1 MYAGEVLA
9 ECKKKGDYSAAA
21 LKPYDKKI
29 RDRMEDNLY
38 RDWMAK
44 ERLAELDDE
53 TINQVVKL
61 IKDAD
66 IEHVNVEN
74 LLKAIKEKFPK
85 VVEGFED
92 LI

>member
-9 ECKKKGDYSAAA
+9 ECKKRGDYTRAS
-21 LKPYDKKI
+21 LKAYDRKI
-29 RDRMEDNLY
+29 ADRMEDGLY

-44 ERLAELDDE
+44 ERLAELDDD
-53 TINQVVKL
+53 TLNQLIKL
-61 IKDAD
+61 ISTAD
-66 IEHVNVEN
+66 IDHVNVPN